1 VPVLTEL
8 INDEDDDELS
18 DKAFECLQEMGPK
31 ALADL
36 MKYLKLA
43 TGMVTGQF
51 ARSKSIIIDIYKK
64 RERHIYLRS
73 GIPNIRQVGPQD
85 SDDLIEQNCYASL

>member
-31 ALADL
+31 VLADL

-73 GIPNIRQVGPQD
+73 GIPNLRQVGP
-85 SDDLIEQNCYASL
+85 